1 MDFGGL
7 FSWESLKQYMDHL
20 CWEEDFSWWF
30 GGNNLDC
37 WGLDLGGRCMC
48 LREVGH
54 LESSSGAANGH
65 LGKKNNIPTI
75 CQDVANG
82 NLGGCFKDEWS
93 MFTAIFLEGMI
104 QFDICFQMGGKKQ
117 LEILGFALNKSIN
130 STHDLCCGPLN
141 TLILSSCDGT
151 VDFSTHFLVGC
162 RLEEVELVSCLGYT
176 LVAPILSIT
185 LCS

>member
-1 MDFGGL
+1 MTVEVWTLAAGACALGKL
-7 FSWESLKQYMDHL
+7 GTLSLQAAQQTATWE
-20 CWEEDFSWWF
+20 
-30 GGNNLDC
+30 
-37 WGLDLGGRCMC
+37 
-48 LREVGH
+48 
-54 LESSSGAANGH
+54 
-65 LGKKNNIPTI
+65 KKNNIPTI